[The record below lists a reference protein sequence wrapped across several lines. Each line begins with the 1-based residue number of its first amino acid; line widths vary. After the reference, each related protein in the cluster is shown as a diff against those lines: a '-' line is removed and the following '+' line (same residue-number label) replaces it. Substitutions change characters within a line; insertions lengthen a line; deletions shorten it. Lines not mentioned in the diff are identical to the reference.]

1 MSNLVFEYVLSCHRH
16 ITLNLN
22 ANNSLQVS
30 ANGFVS
36 LGRRYTPLLP
46 NMGSGYDVLAP
57 FWTNLDFTY
66 PSSGAVA
73 YSQHINTVID
83 PFSQTIIEKTGSYIS
98 ARANI
103 NFSPNLV
110 ILVTWIKAFPYPA
123 STYRNTNK
131 TATFQL
137 NLATNGHSTYASYIY
152 DDGGM
157 LWKDVGRTPHVGY
170 SINGQILDM
179 TLGQTGLYP
188 YYRFDAVVGNTGR
201 KGEWMWDVINFP
213 LKILSPKHLILTYGE
228 VNNFEI
234 KATSPNASTL
244 TYSIHGNGI
253 SANVNSTTG
262 KVSMY
267 VNSRYVAIKLIVK
280 NEQNRTREFQPKITL
295 CYCLNGAS
303 CNSWMENPDATSP
316 NRLLTYAKC
325 NCKLGYTG
333 AFCKQQGMCKKRK
346 RSSVTN
352 DANKTLTKGWRA
364 NYWNNKNRW
373 QKGIKVKKECEHHA
387 SRQRVSQHTT
397 GRTPLVSKPTR
408 DSNRGKHASENMA
421 SSSTKAGLKV

>member
-1 MSNLVFEYVLSCHRH
+1 
-16 ITLNLN
+16 
-22 ANNSLQVS
+22 
-30 ANGFVS
+30 
-36 LGRRYTPLLP
+36 
-46 NMGSGYDVLAP
+46 MGSGYDVLAP
-57 FWTNLDFTY
+57 FWTDIDFRY
-66 PSSGAVA
+66 SSSGGVA
-73 YSQHINTVID
+73 YSQHRKTNTD
-83 PFSQTIIEKTGSYIS
+83 SFSQMIIEKTGSYIS

-157 LWKDVGRTPHVGY
+157 LWKDVGRNPHVGY
-170 SINGQILDM
+170 SINGQILNM

-201 KGEWMWDVINFP
+201 TGEWMWDVINFP
-213 LKILSPKHLILTYGE
+213 IKILSPKHLILTYGE
-228 VNNFEI
+228 LNNFEI

-244 TYSIHGNGI
+244 TYSIHASGV
-253 SANVNSTTG
+253 SANVNSTNG

-267 VNSRYVAIKLIVK
+267 VNSSHVAIKFIVK
-280 NEQNRTREFQPKITL
+280 DEQNQTIEFQPKITL

-303 CNSWMENPDATSP
+303 CNSSIANPDAAS

-333 AFCKQQGMCKKRK
+333 AFCKKQGKKDFFNSFTTAELK
-346 RSSVTN
+346 PLIG
-352 DANKTLTKGWRA
+352 ANIVEA
-364 NYWNNKNRW
+364 
-373 QKGIKVKKECEHHA
+373 E
-387 SRQRVSQHTT
+387 
-397 GRTPLVSKPTR
+397 
-408 DSNRGKHASENMA
+408 
-421 SSSTKAGLKV
+421 GLN